1 MEWAFPAN
9 LQSSRSAQIATKSM
23 EGSTTKRASHLL
35 MREHVS
41 AIGNTWADG
50 PPCASKLQQHHVQ
63 TCGVLPPCPQG
74 KTTPHPTD
82 QTLGTSSVTT
92 NSEETQSDLSE
103 ALKQWIDAG
112 DEILLYI
119 DAKRRYPDRL
129 LEQPLPDRNAHD

>member
-1 MEWAFPAN
+1 
-9 LQSSRSAQIATKSM
+9 
-23 EGSTTKRASHLL
+23 
-35 MREHVS
+35 
-41 AIGNTWADG
+41 
-50 PPCASKLQQHHVQ
+50 
-63 TCGVLPPCPQG
+63 
-74 KTTPHPTD
+74 
-82 QTLGTSSVTT
+82 VTT